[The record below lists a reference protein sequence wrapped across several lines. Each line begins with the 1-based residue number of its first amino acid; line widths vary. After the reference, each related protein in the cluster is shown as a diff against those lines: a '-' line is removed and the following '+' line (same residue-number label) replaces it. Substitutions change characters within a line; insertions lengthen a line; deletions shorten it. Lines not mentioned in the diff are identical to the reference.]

1 MTTMNRWKINAASAR
16 FLGSPLQ
23 QNGAWKIDGAFPT
36 SGNENIFRNRPLS
49 GGKVWVRYSKYC
61 QEFQVPKM
69 EVLNFVSGYFGGWVF
84 PYISHI
90 HTPNIGE
97 DSSILGT
104 TKKFGENT
112 YIYYIYYIC
121 SPIKAVSIYIYI
133 GTMIKWTWYLDV

>member
-1 MTTMNRWKINAASAR
+1 
-16 FLGSPLQ
+16 
-23 QNGAWKIDGAFPT
+23 
-36 SGNENIFRNRPLS
+36 
-49 GGKVWVRYSKYC
+49 
-61 QEFQVPKM
+61 M

-90 HTPNIGE
+90 HTPTIGE

-112 YIYYIYYIC
+112 YIYITYAHQSKQY
-121 SPIKAVSIYIYI
+121 IYIYT